1 MRRRRRKTFMRRL
14 QTVRSFL
21 RWERWDLLGEMIIL
35 MKVIMMMVMMIMIMM
50 VVVMVVIGS
59 MALIG

>member
-1 MRRRRRKTFMRRL
+1 MRLL

-21 RWERWDLLGEMIIL
+21 RWEQWDLLGEMIIL
-35 MKVIMMMVMMIMIMM
+35 MKVIMMMVMMMMMM